1 MTMVA
6 QTPPDPVHSERL
18 PAKTP
23 TKRRGGIGRRERA
36 AWGFLA
42 PALIAIAIFFVIP
55 VVSALLLSLTDFD
68 IYALADLANLRFVGL
83 QNYERLLSNPLF
95 WTAMRNTA
103 WFAVLGVPLTIAA
116 ALGAAVI
123 LNARTVKWRPIWRV
137 MLFAPYVTTLVAT
150 AVVWRYLLHTRYG
163 VINWGLDSIGLPAVD
178 WLGQPESSIPAI
190 LMFVVW
196 KTFGYNM
203 LIFLAVLQTVPDEL
217 YEAARI
223 DGAGRWKQFQ
233 HVTLPAIAPTVLLVS
248 IITVAAFFQLFA
260 EPYVMTQGGPA
271 QSTVTVLYFMY
282 EEGFKWWNLGS
293 ASAVAFILFLCILAV
308 TLVQLWVSRRLAGS
322 ET

>member
-1 MTMVA
+1 MTDVPA
-6 QTPPDPVHSERL
+6 TADTLIAKPV
-18 PAKTP
+18 
-23 TKRRGGIGRRERA
+23 RRHGMGRRERA
-36 AWGFLA
+36 AWGFVA

-68 IYALADLANLRFVGL
+68 IYALADLDNLRFVGL
-83 QNYERLLSNPLF
+83 RNYEQLLSNPLF
-95 WTAMRNTA
+95 WGAMKNTL
-103 WFAVLGVPLTIAA
+103 WFAVLGVPLSIAA
-116 ALGAAVI
+116 SLAAAVI
-123 LNARTVKWRPIWRV
+123 LNARVVKWRPIWRV
-137 MLFAPYVTTLVAT
+137 MFFAPYVTTLVAT

-163 VINWGLDSIGLPAVD
+163 VINWALQGVGLPPVD
-178 WLGQPESSIPAI
+178 WLGQPETSVPAI

-196 KTFGYNM
+196 KIFGYNM
-203 LIFLAVLQTVPDEL
+203 LIFLAVLQTVPDDL

-223 DGAGRWKQFQ
+223 DGAGPWKQFRY
-233 HVTLPAIAPTVLLVS
+233 VTLPAIAPTMLLVS
-248 IITVAAFFQLFA
+248 IISVAGFFQLFA

-293 ASAVAFILFLCILAV
+293 ASAVAFILFLCIFAV
-308 TLVQLWVSRRLAGS
+308 TMVQLWAARRMGA

>member
-1 MTMVA
+1 MTMTVQA
-6 QTPPDPVHSERL
+6 PPDPVAAERP
-18 PAKTP
+18 PAP
-23 TKRRGGIGRRERA
+23 RRGIGPRERA
-36 AWGFLA
+36 AWAFVA

-68 IYALADLANLRFVGL
+68 IYALADTANLRFIGL
-83 QNYERLLSNPLF
+83 QNYERLLTNPLF
-95 WTAMRNTA
+95 WTAMRNTV
-103 WFAVLGVPLTIAA
+103 WFTVLGVPLAIAA
-116 ALGAAVI
+116 SLAAAVV
-123 LNARTVKWRPIWRV
+123 LNARTVRWRPVWRV

-163 VINWGLDSIGLPAVD
+163 VINWGLQSIGLPAVD
-178 WLGQPESSIPAI
+178 WLGQPSTSIPAI

-196 KTFGYNM
+196 KIFGYNM

-223 DGAGRWKQFQ
+223 DGAGRWGQFRY
-233 HVTLPAIAPTVLLVS
+233 VTLPAIAPTLLLVS
-248 IITVAAFFQLFA
+248 IISVAGFFQLFA

-282 EEGFKWWNLGS
+282 DEGFKWWNLGS

-308 TLVQLWVSRRLAGS
+308 TLVQLWVSRRLAGR
-322 ET
+322 EGA